1 MRSPATDLGPLRYAT
16 SDLPE
21 RDRPPF
27 WRELFA
33 RKVVLYDIDAL
44 IAVFDAK
51 YRYNFWR
58 PITAIRNGDI
68 DGNPA
73 TDREP
78 TWQPIDN
85 TPMQP
90 EYPCAHCISNG
101 AVAALVEAV
110 LGATDMPEV
119 AMTSLTAPG
128 VRQRWTTLTAFT
140 EEVANARVW
149 AGFHC
154 RFLDPRWDRN
164 GAPDRRIHR
173 EERDA
178 ADDRD
183 GLRMTSGHQA

>member
-33 RKVVLYDIDAL
+33 RKVVLYDVDAL

-90 EYPCAHCISNG
+90 EYPCAHCISSG
-101 AVAALVEAV
+101 AVAWASLQEA
-110 LGATDMPEV
+110 
-119 AMTSLTAPG
+119 
-128 VRQRWTTLTAFT
+128 RK
-140 EEVANARVW
+140 EENRGKNRV
-149 AGFHC
+149 C
-154 RFLDPRWDRN
+154 LERKNPRS
-164 GAPDRRIHR
+164 
-173 EERDA
+173 E
-178 ADDRD
+178 
-183 GLRMTSGHQA
+183 